1 MVTESVRQSD
11 ANALIGSWYEQ
22 FGREL
27 LVFCKGQMGHDD
39 GQEAFQTMWH
49 KVLKNIEKFD
59 GSNARA
65 WLYRIARN
73 TIYDARKKKKPELNN
88 LAAETK
94 VDRAAS
100 LLDHFLD
107 SEMKQQFQD
116 CVERLTP
123 VKQSLLKMRIL
134 GDSYNAIATALDI
147 PSGTVGSRFSRVK
160 DEVKSCVEEKS

>member
-1 MVTESVRQSD
+1 MVTESVKQSD

-65 WLYRIARN
+65 WLYRC
-73 TIYDARKKKKPELNN
+73 
-88 LAAETK
+88 
-94 VDRAAS
+94 
-100 LLDHFLD
+100 LLYT
-107 SEMKQQFQD
+107 S
-116 CVERLTP
+116 
-123 VKQSLLKMRIL
+123 
-134 GDSYNAIATALDI
+134 
-147 PSGTVGSRFSRVK
+147 PSPR
-160 DEVKSCVEEKS
+160 D